1 MGCEM
6 LWLHLP
12 PGELYTYWLECF
24 EGTDSMRTVTDRTH
38 SFKRRQQK
46 LLMSPKKYE
55 VTDEDMSNALNK
67 MQKREQSG
75 RVRIL
80 QCYD

>member
-24 EGTDSMRTVTDRTH
+24 EGTDAMRTVTDRTY
-38 SFKRRQQK
+38 SLKRRQQK
-46 LLMSPKKYE
+46 QMSPTKYE
-55 VTDEDMSNALNK
+55 VNDEDMSNALNK
-67 MQKREQSG
+67 MQKREQSA